1 MALTK
6 DGRGFSDA
14 CNFMNIVSKEY
25 YVDKSLL
32 IRDLIDNNSRHP
44 VMLFTRP
51 RRFGKSLNISMIR
64 IFFEKTRKDNS
75 VYFNDL
81 DIWKCGEQYTSEQGK
96 YPVISL
102 DFKECESETFQ
113 GAMTVIKDTL
123 AVEFARHTE
132 LKKSRRIDRGH
143 DLKIYNKIVGMNAD
157 TDEIKKSLSLL
168 SRMLY
173 AHHGVKPIILIDE
186 YDIPV
191 QAGYERGYYSQITD
205 FFRDFLSAALKG
217 NDNLEFAVITGVTR
231 TAKAGIFSGLN
242 NLAVYSVSSDEY
254 SQYFGFTKDEVKK
267 ILDDFGHPEK
277 MDEICEWYDGYKFGE
292 TEIFNPWSVSHY
304 VDKNFAPETYW
315 AGTSSNSIIKDMLH
329 VTTAEI
335 SAQILDIVQGRETVV
350 PINENVPYAT
360 LKENPSNVFSI
371 LLAGGYLKVTKREGK
386 KYTVVIPNKEVRDI
400 YEDEITGYVWRGSSN
415 AADRIR
421 RAFMESDA
429 DTLYE
434 AISYHLMHVANWT
447 EMAVENAYQV
457 FMITLSLNLN
467 DVYEVMSNSKSG
479 YGLFDIEMTPRN
491 RERGLPGILIECEH
505 RKDESELEKAVE
517 HALNQIEERRYDAN
531 LLDKGITKIDKYGIA
546 FSGQKV
552 VLKKK

>member
-1 MALTK
+1 MALTN
-6 DGRGFSDA
+6 DGRGFSDD
-14 CNFMNIVSKEY
+14 CNFINIVSKEY

-32 IRDLIDNNSRHP
+32 IRDLIDNHSRHP

-64 IFFEKTRKDNS
+64 TFFEKTENDNS
-75 VYFNDL
+75 VYFKDL
-81 DIWKCGEQYTSEQGK
+81 EIWKCGDKYTSEQGK
-96 YPVISL
+96 YPVIYL
-102 DFKECESETFQ
+102 
-113 GAMTVIKDTL
+113 
-123 AVEFARHTE
+123 
-132 LKKSRRIDRGH
+132 
-143 DLKIYNKIVGMNAD
+143 DLKDALDKSWEKMYLGIRSCIASEYSRFDFVESKLKSDKAKMFSDIKNRTAD
-157 TDEIKKSLSLL
+157 ETDFANSLKFL
-168 SRMLY
+168 SDALY
-173 AHHGVKPIILIDE
+173 AYYGVKPIILIDE
-186 YDIPV
+186 YDVPI
-191 QAGYERGYYSQITD
+191 QKGYEKGYYSDVID
-205 FFRDFLSAALKG
+205 FIRSLFSAAFKG
-217 NDNLEFAVITGVTR
+217 TNLNITFAVITGAMR
-231 TAKAGIFSGLN
+231 IAQESIFTGLN
-242 NLAVYSVSSDEY
+242 NLAVYSVLTEEY
-254 SQYFGFTKDEVKK
+254 SRYFGFTRDEVKK

-277 MDEICEWYDGYKFGE
+277 MDEICEWYDGYKFGD

-304 VDKNFAPETYW
+304 IDKNFAPETYW

-335 SAQILDIVQGRETVV
+335 SAEIMDIVQGRETVV
-350 PINENVPYAT
+350 PINENVPYAA

-400 YEDEITGYVWRGSSN
+400 YIDEITGYVWRGSSN
-415 AADRIR
+415 VADRIR
-421 RAFMESDA
+421 QAFMESDE
-429 DTLYE
+429 DTLRE
-434 AISYHLMHVANWT
+434 VISYHLMHVANWT
-447 EMAVENAYQV
+447 EMALENAYQV
-457 FMITLSLNLN
+457 FMITLTANLS

-517 HALNQIEERRYDAN
+517 HALSQIEERRYDAN